1 LARFSGEL
9 SPGQAPGFLFS
20 GAMNITPK
28 QEAFCLAYIDTG
40 NASEAY
46 RRAYCA
52 AKMKME
58 TVNRK
63 AFDLLQNGKITAR
76 VDELRAAVTEKAV
89 KKLEISKEWVLE
101 QLVETVKMAKQAE
114 PVYDNDGN
122 PIGEYKQNL
131 AAGNKAL
138 ELIGKELGM
147 FVDRKEIR
155 TGALEET
162 DTETLMEMRR
172 QIEARKRADVRVH

>member
-1 LARFSGEL
+1 MAIEML
-9 SPGQAPGFLFS
+9 
-20 GAMNITPK
+20 TVK
-28 QEAFCLAYIDTG
+28 QENFCLAYIEAG

-46 RRAYCA
+46 RRAYNA
-52 AKMKME
+52 GKMKE
-58 TVNRK
+58 KTIWEK
-63 AFDLLQNGKITAR
+63 ASALLSDGKVAAR
-76 VDELRAAVTEKAV
+76 VAELRAAVTEKAV

-101 QLVETVKMAKQAE
+101 QLVENVKMAKQAE
-114 PVYDNDGN
+114 PVCDEEGN

-155 TGALEET
+155 TGALLEEA
-162 DTETLMEMRR
+162 DTETLLEMRR
-172 QIEARKRADVRVH
+172 QIEARKRSDVRVH

>member
-1 LARFSGEL
+1 MATEMKPL
-9 SPGQAPGFLFS
+9 
-20 GAMNITPK
+20 TKK
-28 QEAFCLAYIDTG
+28 QEDFCLAYVETG

-46 RRAYCA
+46 RRAYDA
-52 AKMKME
+52 GKMKPD
-58 TVNRK
+58 TINVK
-63 AFDLLQNGKITAR
+63 ASQLLADGKVSVR
-76 VDELRAAVTEKAV
+76 VAELREKVTEKAV

-101 QLVETVKMAKQAE
+101 QLVENVKMAKQAE
-114 PVYDNDGN
+114 PVCDEEGK

-155 TGALEET
+155 TGALLEEA
-162 DTETLMEMRR
+162 DTETLLEMRR
-172 QIEARKRADVRVH
+172 QIEARKRSDVRVH